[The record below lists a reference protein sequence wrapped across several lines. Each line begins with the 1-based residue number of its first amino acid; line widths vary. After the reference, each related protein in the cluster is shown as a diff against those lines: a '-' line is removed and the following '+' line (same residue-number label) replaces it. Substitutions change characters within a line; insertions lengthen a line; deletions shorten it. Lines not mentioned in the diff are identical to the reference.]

1 VGWLGSE
8 KMTEILKALITVV
21 NSLLKYEFDFG
32 DIKISLWDFLI
43 FSALISILSYLMY
56 GIAGDKSD

>member
-1 VGWLGSE
+1 
-8 KMTEILKALITVV
+8 MTEILKALITVV